1 MNKRAVVIM
10 LLTANAAWPQGKDVP
25 GETVPRGVAPPQL
38 FEALNVKLPELAA
51 VKAAWER
58 GDEGGAKSALLAH
71 FRSRQDVIK
80 PTSSA
85 AYDTSV
91 ADELLKG
98 RFACGDMV
106 LYYGPNVTD
115 IEWYK
120 VPLDID
126 WPTFDHQI
134 GRGTYVY
141 ALSQAYRGTGE
152 DKYVEHLVKLMLEF
166 INDCPVEDG
175 RAMPRINNMDGYAVR
190 LIGREALASTGHP
203 AMYWTLMAAMRRTQQ
218 WARFL
223 QYCVSSPAV
232 TPDALAA
239 ILTSL
244 IEHERFIVDAT
255 STIKRG
261 NHGTRNAAAILE
273 IAAKFPEIAEREQ
286 WADRGLADL
295 LQRYNWKGTG
305 PYAFIYPDGAT
316 EEISPEVGRGDYST
330 LLQAMGWIRM
340 LGRVMPPQL
349 LEIQEKNIEYF
360 AYISWPDQ
368 LAWRAAHKRRG
379 PGLTGRADIDYIE
392 SGGVT
397 GTVPQYA
404 SYPMRSGEPCYA
416 GTYFMRGSWTADAVA
431 LRVRFGPIQYK
442 YSQSGLGDVGD
453 IGVWG
458 YGTHLIPHIYK
469 HPRTGPFR
477 DYGDRSFAGDG
488 RSENTISVDGHG
500 QSRFSRARYIEEAL
514 ANPWVT
520 TPVFDYVRG
529 RYAFDPGEVEVKHT
543 RAILFVKPDYFVVM
557 DRIDGDGE
565 HDYRM
570 KYQLHQDLTAVANG
584 VHVVGSSATGP
595 GIVVS
600 PSRADLALSIVK
612 GQDEPFKEG
621 WHLLHEERAEA
632 APALIYEWHEQA
644 PSMVET
650 VIWPLPPGRAPQI
663 RVQRSVA
670 AATVTLTLT
679 RADGTDVITRDQAG
693 NVTLCR
699 LQNGELVAA
708 GVVGTTGLRGHG
720 VTVTAATAGSTYVM
734 RDGDRYVTASNCG
747 AHVAIPETDVRVI
760 EWDGR

>member
-1 MNKRAVVIM
+1 MIKRAVVIM
-10 LLTANAAWPQGKDVP
+10 FLTANAALPQVKDVP
-25 GETVPRGVAPPQL
+25 GETVPRGLAPPKL
-38 FEALNVKLPELAA
+38 FEELNYKLPELAA
-51 VKAAWER
+51 VKTAWDR
-58 GDEGGAKSALLAH
+58 GDEDEAKAALLAY
-71 FRSRQDVIK
+71 FRSRKDVIE
-80 PTSSA
+80 PTPTDG
-85 AYDTSV
+85 YDTSL

-98 RFACGDMV
+98 RFVWGDMV
-106 LYYGPNVTD
+106 LYYGPSVAD

-120 VPLDID
+120 VPMEIY
-126 WPTFDHQI
+126 WPTFDHRI
-134 GRGTYVY
+134 GRGTYVNT
-141 ALSQAYRGTGE
+141 LSQTYRRTGK

-166 INDCPVEDG
+166 IKDCPVEDG

-190 LIGREALASTGHP
+190 LIGREALASAGHP

-218 WARFL
+218 WARFF
-223 QYCVSSPAV
+223 QYCVTSPAV
-232 TPDALAA
+232 TPDALVA

-244 IEHERFIVDAT
+244 IEHERFIADAT

-261 NHGTRNAAAILE
+261 NHGTRNAATVLE
-273 IAAKFPEIAEREQ
+273 IAGKFPEIAEREQ

-316 EEISPEVGRGDYST
+316 EEISPEVGRGDYGT
-330 LLQAMGWIRM
+330 LLQAVEWIKM
-340 LGRVMPPQL
+340 LGRKMPSQL

-360 AYISWPDQ
+360 AYISWPGQ
-368 LAWRAAHKRRG
+368 LAGRAARKRRG
-379 PGLTGRADIDYIE
+379 PGLTERGDIDYIE

-397 GTVPQYA
+397 GTVPQHT

-416 GTYFMRGSWTADAVA
+416 GTYFMRSAWTADAVA

-488 RSENTISVDGHG
+488 KSENTISVDGHG
-500 QSRFSRARYIEEAL
+500 QSRFGRVRYIEEPL
-514 ANPWVT
+514 TNPWVT

-529 RYAFDPGEVEVKHT
+529 RYAFDPDKVSVTHT

-557 DRIDGDGE
+557 DRIDGKGE

-584 VHVVGSSATGP
+584 VRVVGNSANGP
-595 GIVVS
+595 SIVVS
-600 PSRADLALSIVK
+600 PSRADLTLSIVK

-621 WHLLHEERAEA
+621 WHLLHEEQAEA
-632 APALIYEWHEQA
+632 APALIYEWRERA
-644 PSMVET
+644 PTMVET
-650 VIWPLPPGRAPQI
+650 VIWPVPPGRSPKI
-663 RVQRSVA
+663 RVERSVA
-670 AATVTLTLT
+670 ETTVTLTVT
-679 RADGTDVITRDQAG
+679 RDDDTDVITRDQAG
-693 NVTLCR
+693 NVTLYR
-699 LQNGELVAA
+699 LRNGKLIAA
-708 GVVGTTGLRGHG
+708 GVVGTAGLRSQDI
-720 VTVTAATAGSTYVM
+720 TVTAARAGSTYVM

-747 AHVAIPETDVRVI
+747 AHVAIPGADVRVV